1 MPRTNFNFQPGC
13 SIRSSAPAVNEL
25 VRRLDEPRTSSLLDA
40 YKIIPREKLRM
51 NKKNNYPLNEME
63 KLEYLILHFGMI
75 EDISVI
81 YSTEEDVY
89 IIESGH
95 RRTTALDNLISKYRD
110 WSGDTA
116 DPDFQLYEKNIHQYE
131 NGYVCKV
138 LGKLSEN
145 IEYDISTESL
155 DEVPASVI
163 ESEIRLII
171 SNEGSRTTPPAV
183 KAANIKRLAALLEH
197 QNKDRSKG
205 NRININEE
213 IAFRLGITPRQ
224 VINYKNVEKLI
235 PELHSLFE
243 AGKISLKDSS
253 SYARLDLQQQAEIYQ
268 QLTSPSKAN
277 ASKLGKTNDRLSE
290 LNKQLLKLLNSLQ
303 KTYDEFQS
311 VSKVYVQQFESN
323 GRLSGSSNTSQLL
336 SPDEFN
342 EKLREILTSGE
353 PGSLQ

>member
-116 DPDFQLYEKNIHQYE
+116 DPDFQLYEKNIRQYE

-138 LGKLSEN
+138 LGKLNEN
-145 IEYDISTESL
+145 IEYDISAESL

-213 IAFRLGITPRQ
+213 IASRLGITPRQ
-224 VINYKNVEKLI
+224 VINYKNVEKPI

-243 AGKISLKDSS
+243 AGKISL
-253 SYARLDLQQQAEIYQ
+253 
-268 QLTSPSKAN
+268 
-277 ASKLGKTNDRLSE
+277 SE
-290 LNKQLLKLLNSLQ
+290 LNKQLLKLLSSL
-303 KTYDEFQS
+303 K
-311 VSKVYVQQFESN
+311 KN
-323 GRLSGSSNTSQLL
+323 L
-336 SPDEFN
+336 
-342 EKLREILTSGE
+342 
-353 PGSLQ
+353 